1 MKCYYHSDIDAVGT
15 CSQCGKAACRDC
27 IEDIGGALLCKDCIA
42 MAEKTVAVEDELAV
56 KKAKTSIM
64 WSWVVTVVL
73 SLLLV
78 PMMYSGF
85 AREGKAGLGLF
96 VSILIV
102 YVIWSTY
109 WGWKVVFRWWKEF
122 LGRLGCFLIA
132 NPVTWILLIVLFFYI
147 PLIGASIYGCYGGG
161 IYQYLKYRRIARSK
175 Y

>member
-1 MKCYYHSDIDAVGT
+1 
-15 CSQCGKAACRDC
+15 
-27 IEDIGGALLCKDCIA
+27 

-96 VSILIV
+96 VSI
-102 YVIWSTY
+102 
-109 WGWKVVFRWWKEF
+109 
-122 LGRLGCFLIA
+122 
-132 NPVTWILLIVLFFYI
+132 
-147 PLIGASIYGCYGGG
+147 
-161 IYQYLKYRRIARSK
+161 
-175 Y
+175 